1 MFIYRK
7 GFVFALTSLWKTQI
21 IPQILKR
28 NEPLTFKWIFL
39 PGFPHINMDS
49 RWVHHRSQI
58 PWILR
63 SLCFLPCSAMT
74 RPKLCCI
81 LAERCGIWDRS
92 WTPNLCL
99 IPIFQRRIREMEER
113 CRYYMCF
120 CDWCSCLMLG
130 VQIASAEL
138 LQTWGNVTFAK
149 GREHVGNNPW
159 FRRFKQ
165 T

>member
-1 MFIYRK
+1 MLGYLGTRFETSEPGYCRWLKFYNSWYLKLTHCWMFIYCK

-28 NEPLTFKWIFL
+28 NEPLTFKWIL
-39 PGFPHINMDS
+39 LAGFPHINMDS

-58 PWILR
+58 PWISR

-92 WTPNLCL
+92 WTTNLCL
-99 IPIFQRRIREMEER
+99 IPIFRRRIREMEER
-113 CRYYMCF
+113 CRY
-120 CDWCSCLMLG
+120 
-130 VQIASAEL
+130 
-138 LQTWGNVTFAK
+138 
-149 GREHVGNNPW
+149 
-159 FRRFKQ
+159 
-165 T
+165 